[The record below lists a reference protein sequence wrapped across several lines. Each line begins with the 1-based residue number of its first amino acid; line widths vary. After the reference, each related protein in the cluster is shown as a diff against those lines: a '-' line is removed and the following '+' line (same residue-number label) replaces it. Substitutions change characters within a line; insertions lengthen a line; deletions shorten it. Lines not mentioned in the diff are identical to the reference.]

1 MPLLNTG
8 IVDTSQTGLS
18 SISLPTNRL
27 APISI
32 QSNSVH
38 DDSVQHG
45 GLQHD
50 TTKYNNSKHHH
61 HLPMN
66 THPIAIRPN
75 ASDSGA
81 RTEEWLEQQ
90 HNWKKGAGGE
100 LPSLT
105 QKLLQL
111 FLYSSAISLS

>member
-1 MPLLNTG
+1 MHLLNTE
-8 IVDTSQTGLS
+8 IVDTPQTGLS

-27 APISI
+27 PPISI

-38 DDSVQHG
+38 DDSVQHD

-50 TTKYNNSKHHH
+50 TKKYNNSKHHD

-90 HNWKKGAGGE
+90 RNWKRTLGE
-100 LPSLT
+100 NC
-105 QKLLQL
+105 Q
-111 FLYSSAISLS
+111 A